1 MRTLQELNWRREL
14 CLKVIEELE
23 KMDDPRR
30 ESAVEHYKMQLTSLD
45 AQIAEAQKPP
55 PTVIGLKTAVIKFS
69 SDKE

>member
-30 ESAVEHYKMQLTSLD
+30 ELAVSHYVGQLASLNK
-45 AQIAEAQKPP
+45 QIAEAKPP
-55 PTVIGLKTAVIKFS
+55 PIVIGLKTAVIKFS
-69 SDKE
+69 SDKGH